1 MGMEVYKIEYL
12 NKFYVDKIIFDNLDL
27 LILEGEKIGL
37 VGINGIGK
45 SMLLKVIGG
54 IDDDFIVNVMY
65 LN

>member
-1 MGMEVYKIEYL
+1 MEVYKIEYL